1 MGSDSTSSDGASCT
15 RSVHAVVCKPRAQ
28 GHKYG
33 MSQEE
38 MIDIDIGGNVVSVPR
53 DAVSALAATAAQR
66 AGVSKRHR
74 DLSLDLGRAL
84 QVGHVSL
91 GRPEMRALCAVLE
104 EDQLERF
111 GPEVSEL
118 V

>member
-1 MGSDSTSSDGASCT
+1 MA
-15 RSVHAVVCKPRAQ
+15 
-28 GHKYG
+28 
-33 MSQEE
+33 QEE
-38 MIDIDIGGNVVSVPR
+38 MIEIDIDGNAVAVPR

-74 DLSLDLGRAL
+74 ELSLQLGQAL
-84 QVGHVSL
+84 QTGHTSL

-111 GPEVSEL
+111 GPEVAEL
-118 V
+118 VRAVA